1 MLGPVL
7 NAIGNPRSL
16 SFKELRSIYLAR
28 SVMKLN
34 ISSVLS
40 EYRDKTKSLV
50 KDRSKVRNRS
60 ISVRARQ
67 EAKSG

>member
-40 EYRDKTKSLV
+40 EYRDKSLV
-50 KDRSKVRNRS
+50 KDRSKVRNRP
-60 ISVRARQ
+60 ISVRAHQ